1 MKLGK
6 FTIDTNIL
14 WKVGATCV
22 TIAGMVMSNKVA
34 SNEQMKM
41 REDLKNEVLKEL
53 SK

>member
-6 FTIDTNIL
+6 LMIDTNIL
-14 WKVGATCV
+14 WKVGATCM
-22 TIAGMVMSNKVA
+22 TIVGMVMSNKA
-34 SNEQMKM
+34 AANDQMKM